1 MHIIDKLHQNF
12 QLKFNKQ
19 VENTTCM
26 RACACACIERASER
40 ESSLEANSLVPT
52 LKIELFIV

>member
-1 MHIIDKLHQNF
+1 MHIVDKLHQNF

-26 RACACACIERASER
+26 RACARIERASER

>member
-26 RACACACIERASER
+26 RACARIERASER